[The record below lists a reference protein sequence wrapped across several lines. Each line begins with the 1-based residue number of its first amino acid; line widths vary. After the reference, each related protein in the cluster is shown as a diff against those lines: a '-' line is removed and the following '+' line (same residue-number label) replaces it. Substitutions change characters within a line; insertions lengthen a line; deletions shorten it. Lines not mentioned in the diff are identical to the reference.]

1 MDKYIFF
8 ILLNI
13 PAEHEADF
21 NHVYDNDHLVH
32 MLTTPGVRDC
42 IRYKLQWSDNPD
54 MIRYL
59 GIYHIDDPALP
70 RSDAWKK
77 QSTFGRWPKDIRDKV
92 TARRNGAYRQIFHT
106 EAAGYDSGADKDAT
120 MSEFIYFLQQSVPKE
135 IEPKFNELYSGD
147 HIPLMMQA
155 PGVKACTRY
164 KLEYS
169 DTGDV
174 PDYLAVYA
182 IDNAD
187 RPRSPEWKAQTNKGA
202 WPTEIRPHFT
212 ARRNGVYQRISVI
225 KPQ

>member
-8 ILLNI
+8 ILLDI
-13 PAEHEADF
+13 PTEHEADF
-21 NHVYDNDHLVH
+21 NDVYDNDHLQH
-32 MLTTPGVRDC
+32 MLKTPGVRDC
-42 IRYKLQWSDNPD
+42 IRYRLEWSDNSD

-77 QSTFGRWPKDIRDKV
+77 QSAFGRWPKDIRDKV
-92 TARRNGAYRQIFHT
+92 TARRNGTYKQIFHT
-106 EAAGYDSGADKDAT
+106 EAASYVSAPHKDAT
-120 MSEFIYFLQQSVPKE
+120 MSEFIYFLQQSVPAE
-135 IEPKFNELYSGD
+135 IEPKFNALYGGD

-155 PGVKACTRY
+155 PGVQACTRY
-164 KLEYS
+164 QLEYS

-174 PDYLAVYA
+174 PDYLAIYA

-212 ARRNGVYQRISVI
+212 ARRNGVYHRIRVI

>member
-1 MDKYIFF
+1 MSQYIFF
-8 ILLNI
+8 ILLDI

-21 NHVYDNDHLVH
+21 NTVYDTDHLPH
-32 MLTTPGVRDC
+32 MLKTPGVRDC
-42 IRYKLQWSDNPD
+42 IRYKLEWSDNPD

-59 GIYHIDDPALP
+59 GIYHIDDPSLP

-92 TARRNGAYRQIFHT
+92 TARRNGTYKQIFHT
-106 EAAGYDSGADKDAT
+106 EAPSFDSGQHQDST
-120 MSEFIYFLQQSVPKE
+120 MSEFIYFLQQSVPAE
-135 IEPKFNELYSGD
+135 IEPKFNELYGGD

-182 IDNAD
+182 IDNAE
-187 RPRSPEWKAQTNKGA
+187 RPRTPEWKVQTNKGA
-202 WPTEIRPHFT
+202 WPAQIRPHFT
-212 ARRNGVYQRISVI
+212 ARRNGVYHRISVI